1 MEPMDME
8 MYDNPTGDG
17 VSGSDDEIESEMD
30 DDPTEPRK
38 AIKLQPAEPQMA
50 MEATRKFP
58 PAQAALTTPLA
69 RGVPTISLQA
79 TAAPPPPPATV
90 SRRKFMGV
98 SVAGLAAIGG
108 GGAAVTIGGVALA
121 EWLQQGGLGNIFHG
135 PVASSSQTGHLLRR
149 AGFGATPDELTTYRN
164 LGFNSA
170 VDRLINYQQ
179 IADDAMENRLKALN
193 MNLSSPTDQ
202 QRWWL
207 LRMAWTQRPLLEKM
221 TLFWHGVLTSSFRKV
236 GGKQNIMRMMIQNQ
250 FLRTHAF
257 DTFDNILLGIT
268 TDPAMLFYLDLTKS
282 RKNAPNENYAREL
295 MELFTL
301 GLGHYTQQDVYEG
314 AAALTGWHVRGLS
327 AHYYPGDH
335 NDLVKTYLG
344 HTGNLDYK
352 DVINILANH
361 PATPWF
367 IARKL
372 FTFFAYENPSTDD
385 LKPLVDT
392 YVQSGHNMGAVM
404 HPLLLS
410 PQFSSAKAYRSRIK
424 SPVEFTV
431 GAYRAMNINGDGAGL
446 PAITTLM
453 GQALFDPPNVAGWP
467 GDKVSALWLNS
478 GTWMTRL
485 NYIDL
490 LLARGTI
497 ARAGSTPLVA
507 LQDIVNTHQLHSPE
521 QFVDHFSSFL
531 VDGEIASDRRTQL
544 LDYFTSQ
551 HGTSRGTPITLTNGK
566 SYPLGRVRGTLYLTM
581 ASPEYQLN

>member
-1 MEPMDME
+1 MEPTDMDTN
-8 MYDNPTGDG
+8 MY
-17 VSGSDDEIESEMD
+17 
-30 DDPTEPRK
+30 DDPTEPR
-38 AIKLQPAEPQMA
+38 QPIEPQPTEPQMDR
-50 MEATRKFP
+50 EATQGFP
-58 PAQAALTTPLA
+58 PAQVALTTPLA
-69 RGVPTISLQA
+69 QGVPAAPLQA
-79 TAAPPPPPATV
+79 TAAPPPPPAV

-108 GGAAVTIGGVALA
+108 AGAAAAIGGVALA
-121 EWLQQGGLGNIFHG
+121 EWLQRGGLGNVSQG
-135 PVASSSQTGHLLRR
+135 PMASSTQIGHLLRR
-149 AGFGATPDELTTYRN
+149 AGFGATPDELTMYRN
-164 LGFNSA
+164 LGFNGA

-179 IADDAMENRLKALN
+179 VSDDGIESRLKALN
-193 MNLSSPTDQ
+193 INLSSPTDQ

-236 GGKQNIMRMMIQNQ
+236 GGKQNYMRMVIQNQ
-250 FLRTHAF
+250 FLRNHAF
-257 DTFDNILLGIT
+257 NTFDNILLGIT
-268 TDPAMLFYLDLTKS
+268 SDPAMLFYLDLTKS

-301 GLGHYTQQDVYEG
+301 GLGHYTQRDVYEG
-314 AAALTGWHVRGLS
+314 AAVLTGWHVRGLS
-327 AHYYPGDH
+327 AQYFPGDH

-352 DVINILANH
+352 DVVNILANH

-367 IARKL
+367 ICRKL

-404 HPLLLS
+404 RTLLLS
-410 PQFSSAKAYRSRIK
+410 PQFSSAKAYRGRIK

-431 GAYRAMNINGDGAGL
+431 GAYRAMNINSDGAGL

-453 GQALFDPPNVAGWP
+453 GQTLFDPPNVAGWP

-497 ARAGSTPLVA
+497 ARAGSTPLVD
-507 LQDIVNTHQLHSPE
+507 LQGIVNTHQLNSPE
-521 QFVDHFSSFL
+521 QFVDHFTSFL
-531 VDGEIASDRRTQL
+531 LEGELASDRRTQL

-551 HGTSRGTPITLTNGK
+551 NGTTRGTPITLTNSK
-566 SYPLGRVRGTLYLTM
+566 SYPLGSVRGTLYLMM